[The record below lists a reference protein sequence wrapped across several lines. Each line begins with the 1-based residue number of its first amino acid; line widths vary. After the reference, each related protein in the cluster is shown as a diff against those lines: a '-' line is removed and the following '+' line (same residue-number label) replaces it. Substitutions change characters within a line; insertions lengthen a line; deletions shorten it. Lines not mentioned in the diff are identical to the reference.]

1 MTVQEEIRQAIG
13 TDAVLVKLRRKIES
27 GKADFNDTFRYSDR
41 AAKLLGEIFAR
52 RLPDIPADE
61 REAICV
67 AILHDRYTDINA
79 LCDRVQRMMDEAA
92 GLHLNPQHAPFPEER
107 AHTIGASTADQTK
120 PLETQQRRAESAAAT
135 AARAMHD
142 DRMQA
147 ESKFRSRL
155 GLTVV
160 IERTGANCC
169 PWCAEVAG
177 KYRYGDEPEGVF
189 RRHDNCNC
197 TIIYDTQVLRGAVG
211 EDGRRTKTWEEVNPE
226 KVRGFEPDVNTPEQA
241 KELEETALQGLTLP
255 GQRDIMNL
263 NDSIELLSGADK
275 IDAEQQKTLD
285 RALAPIPEK
294 LLTQLSEYVSEIT
307 IDNDRGYSSYNRE
320 NHSIILDRK
329 KAAKDIIHELGHAF
343 GDMLNLYEDPE
354 FLRIIANGLDLQDW
368 KGIEP
373 KKHPARGT
381 PVYFYTGV
389 GAKKFLS
396 PYQGRIYVRQDD
408 VGKGNIDPA
417 LFREYISV
425 GFDYYFKNPNGLKRS
440 DPDLYHYLEVL
451 INGFTSSS
459 NEGQN

>member
-120 PLETQQRRAESAAAT
+120 PLETQQRRAEGAAAT
-135 AARAMHD
+135 ATRAMHD
-142 DRMQA
+142 DRMEA
-147 ESKFRSRL
+147 EADTRSRL
-155 GLTVV
+155 GLQCYIT
-160 IERTGANCC
+160 RLTDGNCC
-169 PWCAEVAG
+169 PWCNDVAG
-177 KYRYGDEPEGVF
+177 RYEYGEEPENIYQ
-189 RRHDNCNC
+189 RHDNCSC
-197 TIIYDTQVLRGAVG
+197 TVTY
-211 EDGRRTKTWEEVNPE
+211 ECGRMRQDVWSKRTWGVDPE
-226 KVRGFEPDVNTPEQA
+226 KVHGFEPDVNTPEQA

-255 GQRDIMNL
+255 SERDTMEL
-263 NDSIELLSGADK
+263 LDSIELFNGSDSMSK
-275 IDAEQQKTLD
+275 EQRQTLD
-285 RALAPIPEK
+285 EALKPVPEK
-294 LLTQLSEYVSEIT
+294 LRRKLSEFVKDIQIVEG
-307 IDNDRGYSSYNRE
+307 RGYSSYNRE

-343 GDMLNLYEDPE
+343 GDMLNLYEKPE
-354 FLRIIANGLDLQDW
+354 FLRIVANGLDLQDW
-368 KGIEP
+368 GNVFQEI
-373 KKHPARGT
+373 HPINGT
-381 PVYFYTGV
+381 PVFYYKGL
-389 GAKKFLS
+389 GSSKFVTK
-396 PYQGRIYVRQDD
+396 YQGRLYVQQDV
-408 VGKGNIDPA
+408 VGKKDIDPA
-417 LFREYISV
+417 LFREYISI

-451 INGFTSSS
+451 INGAAVHS
-459 NEGQN
+459 NEGTI